1 MKEWI
6 YIKKQTY
13 MDNNEKTITSGDIP
27 KMKCVDVIELYR

>member
-13 MDNNEKTITSGDIP
+13 KDNNDKPTTSGDIP
-27 KMKCVDVIELYR
+27 KIKVVDVIELYR